1 MVLERFPE
9 YRQLSTAE
17 KLLFV
22 TEAWNDL
29 EEHPAEVPVSREI
42 VGELKRRL
50 AAFQQQPDQ
59 FTTWEA
65 IRQRVQGSK
74 S

>member
-9 YRQLSTAE
+9 FKQLTAVE

-42 VGELKRRL
+42 VDEMQNRL
-50 AAFQQQPDQ
+50 EHFRQHPDQ

-74 S
+74 Q

>member
-9 YRQLSTAE
+9 YQALTAVE
-17 KLLFV
+17 KLMFV

-29 EEHPAEVPVSREI
+29 AEHPAEVPVSREI
-42 VGELKRRL
+42 VSELKSRM
-50 AAFQQQPDQ
+50 AHFEQHPEE

-65 IRQRVQGSK
+65 MRQRIQGSNK
-74 S
+74 